1 MGKAGDMATKKM
13 TLEQSFESLDNII
26 EQLQGGELTLEE
38 SFKMYEEGM
47 KLVKNCNDTLD
58 KVEKKLITIDK

>member
-1 MGKAGDMATKKM
+1 MAVKKM

-26 EQLQGGELTLEE
+26 GQLQGGELTLEE

-47 KLVKNCNDTLD
+47 KLVKNCNDALD
-58 KVEKKLITIDK
+58 KVEKKLIVVDNEV

>member
-1 MGKAGDMATKKM
+1 MAVKKM

-26 EQLQGGELTLEE
+26 GQLQGGELTLEE

-47 KLVKNCNDTLD
+47 KLVKNCNDALD
-58 KVEKKLITIDK
+58 KVEKKLVIIDNNE